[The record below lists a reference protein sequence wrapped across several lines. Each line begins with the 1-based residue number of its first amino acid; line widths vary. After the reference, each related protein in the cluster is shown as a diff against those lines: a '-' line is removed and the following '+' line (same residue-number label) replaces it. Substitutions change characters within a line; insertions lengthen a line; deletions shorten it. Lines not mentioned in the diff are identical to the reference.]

1 MRSGALGI
9 SPLTRAY
16 FDRVLERYGEGAL
29 LEAPPVT
36 IGTIHSV
43 KGLEVDWVAIY
54 PDMSRRTW
62 LGWQKAPRE
71 EERSEDV
78 EAGRPIKR
86 DDGFFFRMKD
96 AVNYLVKHHR
106 INVDPGELYRVTK
119 AAGGGTQSIRLGK
132 VFRLWSLPIKKD
144 EEDTEAAADSHAD
157 HYAWSGDSGAAREM
171 EALLGKVGSGSEK

>member
-1 MRSGALGI
+1 M
-9 SPLTRAY
+9 
-16 FDRVLERYGEGAL
+16 

-43 KGLEVDWVAIY
+43 KGLEADWVAIY
-54 PDMSRRTW
+54 LDMSKKTW
-62 LGWQKAPRE
+62 LSWQNLPRE
-71 EERSEDV
+71 EERAEDV

-106 INVDPGELYRVTK
+106 INVDPGELYRVPK
-119 AAGGGTQSIRLGK
+119 AAGGGAQSIRLGK

-144 EEDTEAAADSHAD
+144 EEDAPAPD
-157 HYAWSGDSGAAREM
+157 M
-171 EALLGKVGSGSEK
+171 EI